1 MSDLKRPA
9 LRGLAVLLCSA
20 ASISP
25 AFAQE
30 NGAPRDQGA
39 QATED
44 GPATSDGIVVTGTRI
59 VRDGYAQ
66 PTPVTVI
73 TSEVLNSQRTS
84 ATIADALTTLPVFA
98 NSTVPSTIN
107 TALSTGLQGL
117 AAINLRGAGA
127 VRTLVMLDGQ
137 RLSPSIPSGPVD
149 INNIPQQLVQRVDI
163 VTGGVSAVY
172 GSDAVT
178 GVVNFIL
185 DKKFTGLKAEVGGG
199 ITDYGDDAS
208 WNAMATFGKSFA
220 GGRGHFL
227 ISGEIAK
234 NEGIYYGTGGRKWA
248 ENFAGAVLAN
258 PGWTATNGQPFYTV
272 YNNATVSDATL
283 GGIITSGPLRGT
295 AFGPGGTPYQFQY
308 GSVVSGNFTAG
319 ANIVP
324 QQLRY
329 YRSASMDPPLT
340 RHSFFTRASFDLTER
355 INAYAQFAYSD
366 LASRTIALPNQFV
379 GNGPVIRSGNPF
391 IPASVQAAM
400 TAQNIATIQ
409 IGTFNDDLGSI
420 LANQERS
427 SYRYNAGLDGSFD
440 IGGQSWRWNL
450 YGAYGLSR
458 NTSYSNQNMIR
469 ARYTQAVDAVRNANG
484 TIICRST
491 VTNPNDGC
499 VPYNVFG
506 IGVNSRAAIDYVT
519 PPQGG
524 FRFDRVSQT
533 YYGATITGEPFSTW
547 AGPVGIALNG
557 ERRVETLLTRGDP
570 FGEANAF
577 FSLNTGAA
585 KASNSVTEGSAEVSV
600 PLARELPF
608 AYAWE
613 VTGAYRATDYRN
625 SGFVSTWKLGTSF
638 SPVPDIRFRVT
649 RSRDIRAPALAELF
663 AVGFITSATQVFDP
677 LANNGAGGN
686 LTVPQVLNGG
696 NDKLTPE
703 IANTLEA
710 GVVLQPEFIPGF
722 RASLDFW
729 KIDISNAIGALNS
742 NQVLLLCS
750 QGNVNACAGV
760 VRNGAGALT
769 QVSQL
774 AVNLATQKLK
784 GIDIEASY
792 SLPLDKLSASMGGT
806 LNFNVNATHYITSLT
821 DSGIPGDPAIEGVGQ
836 IGGNQPIFQ
845 NDGPPRWV
853 IVGRVNYAAGSFS
866 TTLTGRWRSS
876 GVRENIWTECASACP
891 ANSRL
896 TVNDNSVPGAFFMD
910 LAFSRKFD
918 IGSAQSEVFVNIRN
932 IFNTDPPTI
941 AYGPAGNWATKNAT
955 FPNQYDQL
963 GRVYRVGL
971 RVKM

>member
-1 MSDLKRPA
+1 MYKLNGSVVS
-9 LRGLAVLLCSA
+9 GLAALLCSTA
-20 ASISP
+20 WVSP
-25 AFAQE
+25 AL
-30 NGAPRDQGA
+30 A
-39 QATED
+39 QAVDAPQDTVRPTDE
-44 GPATSDGIVVTGTRI
+44 AIVVTGTRI
-59 VRDGYAQ
+59 VRDGYSQ

-73 TSEVLNSQRTS
+73 TSDVINAQRTS
-84 ATIADALTTLPVFA
+84 GTIADVLITMPAFA
-98 NSTVPSTIN
+98 NNTVPSTIN

-117 AAINLRGAGA
+117 SAINLRGAGP

-149 INNIPQQLVQRVDI
+149 INNIPQQLIQRVDI

-185 DKKFTGLKAEVGGG
+185 DKKFTGLKAEVAGG
-199 ITDYGDDAS
+199 ITNYGDNAS
-208 WNAMATFGKSFA
+208 WNAMATYGKSFA

-234 NEGIYYGTGGRKWA
+234 SEGIYHGTGGRKWA
-248 ENFAGAVLAN
+248 ENFSGAVLAN
-258 PGWTATNGQPFYTV
+258 PNWTATNGQPFYTV
-272 YNNATVSDATL
+272 YDNATVADATL

-319 ANIVP
+319 SNVVP

-340 RHSFFTRASFDLTER
+340 RHTFFSRASFDVTDR

-366 LASRTIALPNQFV
+366 SASRTIALPNQFV
-379 GNGPVIRSGNPF
+379 GNGPTILSGNPF

-400 TAQNIATIQ
+400 TAQNIPNIR
-409 IGTFNDDLGSI
+409 IGTFNEDLGSI
-420 LANQERS
+420 LASQTRS
-427 SYRYNAGLDGSFD
+427 SYRYNAGIDGSFD
-440 IGGQSWRWNL
+440 LGGNAWKWSA

-458 NTSYSNQNMIR
+458 NNSLSHQNMVR

-491 VTNPNDGC
+491 LTNPNDGC

-506 IGVNSRAAIDYVT
+506 IGVNNQAAIDYVT

-524 FRFDRVSQT
+524 FRFDRVTQT

-570 FGEANAF
+570 LGEANAF

-585 KASNSVTEGSAEVSV
+585 KASNGVTEGSAEISV
-600 PLARELPF
+600 PLAKELPF
-608 AYAWE
+608 AHAWE
-613 VTGAYRATDYRN
+613 VTGAYRATNYRN
-625 SGFVSTWKLGTSF
+625 SGFVSTWKLGTTF

-649 RSRDIRAPALAELF
+649 RSRDIRAPTLSELF
-663 AVGFITSATQVFDP
+663 AVGFITSATSVFDP
-677 LANNGAGGN
+677 LANGGLGGN
-686 LTVPQVLNGG
+686 LTVPQVLGNG
-696 NDKLTPE
+696 NAALTPE
-703 IANTLEA
+703 IANTFEA

-722 RASLDFW
+722 HASIDYW
-729 KIDISNAIGALNS
+729 KIDITNAIGALNS
-742 NQVLLLCS
+742 NQVLLLCA
-750 QGNVNACAGV
+750 QGNTQACAGV
-760 VRNGAGALT
+760 TRVNGALT
-769 QVSQL
+769 QIAQL

-792 SLPLDKLSASMGGT
+792 SLPLDKLSSSMGGT
-806 LNFNVNATHYITSLT
+806 LRLNVNATHYITSKT
-821 DSGIPGDPAIEGVGQ
+821 DSGIPGDPALEGVGQ

-853 IVGRVNYAAGSFS
+853 IVGRANYAAGSFS
-866 TTLTGRWRSS
+866 TTLTGRWRSK
-876 GVRENIWTECASACP
+876 GVRENIWTECATACP

-896 TVNDNSVPGAFFMD
+896 TVNDNRVPGAFFMD
-910 LAFSRKFD
+910 LSLSRKFE
-918 IGSAQSEVFVNIRN
+918 IGSAQSEIFVNIRN

-941 AYGPAGNWATKNAT
+941 AYGPSGNWATKNAS
-955 FPNQYDQL
+955 FPGQFDQL
-963 GRVYRVGL
+963 GRVYRVGM